1 MVVKNSVVLITR
13 ASEGIGK
20 ATAELLSSKGAKVAL
35 AARSKDKLEQL
46 AAKLNDAF
54 AVTVDMTV
62 PNSITEMIDRV
73 LEHYGRID
81 ILINNAG
88 QALRAPV
95 LKVSIDDFKK
105 IMELNVYGPLLA
117 LQAVVPIM
125 KSQGSGMIVNVSSN
139 VSKMAIPGIGAYAA
153 TKYAING
160 LMLTAR
166 NELAADG
173 IVVSI
178 MHPGLTATRFG
189 QNSISSKENK
199 FSAPAGMQADA
210 PQIVAEK
217 ILESIANEPAEQ
229 YMSQSIEEHFSV
241 KN

>member
-1 MVVKNSVVLITR
+1 MVVKNSVVLITG

-46 AAKLNDAF
+46 AARLNDSLVVA
-54 AVTVDMTV
+54 VDMTV
-62 PNSITEMIDRV
+62 PESITEMIDRV
-73 LEHYGRID
+73 RKHYGRID

-105 IMELNVYGPLLA
+105 IMELNVYGPLRA
-117 LQAVVPIM
+117 LQAVAPIM
-125 KSQGSGMIVNVSSN
+125 KSQGGGMIVTVSSN

-166 NELAADG
+166 NELATDG

-189 QNSISSKENK
+189 QNSISSPENK
-199 FSAPAGMQADA
+199 FSPPAGMQADT
-210 PQIVAEK
+210 PQMVAEK
-217 ILESIANEPAEQ
+217 ILEAITNEPAEQ
-229 YMSQSIEEHFSV
+229 YMSKAIEERYSI
-241 KN
+241 K